1 MKYVNVYRV
10 ETGSQGLHD
19 NLPLRQG
26 SGRCF
31 VEHAELSNMCSRP
44 TFSRPGVHGPI
55 YRDVHMSLIRA
66 RRHDHAVATAS
77 THGHAWDL
85 LSCSVCTAHY
95 RSVLQLQAR
104 RHFMIQCAKP
114 WLGSLLLTKICKG
127 TLATTSDRGA

>member
-31 VEHAELSNMCSRP
+31 VEHAELSSMCSRP

-77 THGHAWDL
+77 AWPCMGSVKLFCAHCPLSLSTPAPGTPPFHDTVCETMVGITTVDKDL
-85 LSCSVCTAHY
+85 
-95 RSVLQLQAR
+95 
-104 RHFMIQCAKP
+104 
-114 WLGSLLLTKICKG
+114 
-127 TLATTSDRGA
+127 